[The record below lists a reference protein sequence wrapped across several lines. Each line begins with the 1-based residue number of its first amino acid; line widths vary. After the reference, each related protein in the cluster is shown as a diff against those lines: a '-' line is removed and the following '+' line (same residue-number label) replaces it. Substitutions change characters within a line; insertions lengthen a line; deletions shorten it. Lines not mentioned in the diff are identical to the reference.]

1 MVAVNNGPQIF
12 KLLTRAETAE
22 LIGVEPQTLAVWCST
37 RRYSL
42 RVTKIGSR
50 AMYDPRDVARFIE
63 SRKVGIGPVE
73 AAV

>member
-1 MVAVNNGPQIF
+1 MLSINNSLAIP

-37 RRYSL
+37 RRYGL

-50 AMYDPRDVARFIE
+50 AMYDPRDVELFIA
-63 SRKVGIGPVE
+63 SRKVGGGPVE
-73 AAV
+73 VPA

>member
-1 MVAVNNGPQIF
+1 MLAVNNSPTIP
-12 KLLTRAETAE
+12 KLLTRAETAA
-22 LIGVEPQTLAVWCST
+22 LIGVEPQTLAVWSST

-50 AMYDPRDVARFIE
+50 AMYDPRDIERFIE
-63 SRKVGIGPVE
+63 SRKVGDGPVE

>member
-1 MVAVNNGPQIF
+1 MVAVNNSPTIP

-22 LIGVEPQTLAVWCST
+22 LIGVEPQTLAVWSST
-37 RRYSL
+37 RRYGL

-50 AMYDPRDVARFIE
+50 AMYDPRDVALFIE

-73 AAV
+73 ATV